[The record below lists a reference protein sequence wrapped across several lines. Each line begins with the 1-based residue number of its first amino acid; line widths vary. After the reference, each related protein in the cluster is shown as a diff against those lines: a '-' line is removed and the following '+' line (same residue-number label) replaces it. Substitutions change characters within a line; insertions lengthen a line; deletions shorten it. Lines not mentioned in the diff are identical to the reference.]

1 MRKLRHVEDVVAL
14 RLCLGCG
21 ACRYI
26 APEEVELVDVP
37 EEGIRPRVKNPHSRQ
52 SGAALDVCPV
62 VRCDYGNGLARD
74 EFSKKWGPVLELW
87 EGYAGDP
94 QIRFEGSS
102 GGVLTALAA
111 YCLER
116 LGMSGVLH
124 IGQDAENPL
133 RNRAFFSRSRAEL
146 MHRTGSR
153 YAPASVCDH
162 LEWVETAPAPAVII
176 GRPVEIAAVRNAIR
190 LRPLLG
196 EKVGLMLSFFC
207 AESPSLQG
215 TIALLEHLGVRPETV
230 GTIRYRGRGW
240 PGCFTVIR
248 KGESEPC
255 CAVSYRQAW
264 GFLQAYRPWGTHLW
278 PDGTGELADI
288 SCGDPWYE
296 EPDGINPGFSLVIVR
311 TERGREILH
320 GAMAAGYL
328 ELKPAESWKLA
339 KAQGG
344 LLQKKGAVWGRRLAM
359 RIFGLPVT
367 EFRGLDLFHCWLL
380 LSWKDKIRSIIGT
393 IRRMVYRG
401 YYRPQRR

>member
-1 MRKLRHVEDVVAL
+1 
-14 RLCLGCG
+14 
-21 ACRYI
+21 
-26 APEEVELVDVP
+26 
-37 EEGIRPRVKNPHSRQ
+37 
-52 SGAALDVCPV
+52 
-62 VRCDYGNGLARD
+62 LARD

-124 IGQDAENPL
+124 IGQDPENPL
-133 RNRAFFSRSRAEL
+133 RNRTFFSRSRAEL

-264 GFLQAYRPWGTHLW
+264 GVLQAYRPWGAHLW

-339 KAQGG
+339 KAQSG

-367 EFRGLDLFHCWLL
+367 EFHGLDLFHCWLL
-380 LSWKDKIRSIIGT
+380 LPWKDKIRSIIGT